1 MLYVALCFLVFL
13 VIAAFSYLFVAR
25 EYRID
30 SPRLNQMLQAWAAPY
45 GAQLQERKGEEGKI
59 KSFSSDQGR
68 VSFSCE
74 YVASFEKKIEPPRLE
89 LSVACQLPGELEIF
103 REKPI
108 NRLSKKIGLDRE
120 IQTWEEYFDR
130 EFYLQTEA
138 TAFYRA
144 LFSHRETRCLVSELL
159 GARDSG
165 RKLVLKQGRI
175 QLIVAP
181 ITPWRMARLKVDRV
195 ADLLTRLAE
204 AVVSQTKGRKEVFS
218 ESLRRGPDAVVKK
231 RLKVSNFIYPLLLS
245 VGGLFL
251 GIAGRTNV
259 YSVSEGFLGLVVLVA
274 LALTM
279 LLAFFGYLAFRGT
292 AYSRTLL
299 LGMLSTYLMANFFFS
314 RGAILYVN
322 CQLDRSRPVFLQA
335 TVVDKNS
342 RYAKDFR
349 AHYILVVILDGE
361 RDERGLSV
369 SKEMY
374 DRFER
379 DSRLLVT
386 RKTGR
391 LGVSWISGVRPL
403 PI

>member
-1 MLYVALCFLVFL
+1 MLFFALGFIVLF
-13 VIAAFSYLFVAR
+13 VIAAFVYLFIAR

-30 SPRLNQMLQAWAAPY
+30 SPRINRMLRAWAAPH
-45 GAQLQERKGEEGKI
+45 GAQAQERKGEEGKVVGFSVDRGRE
-59 KSFSSDQGR
+59 SFT
-68 VSFSCE
+68 CE
-74 YVASFEKKIEPPRLE
+74 YVASFEKKIEPPRLV

-138 TAFYRA
+138 PAFYRA

-159 GARDSG
+159 GTRDSG
-165 RKLVLKQGRI
+165 RKLVLKEGRI

-195 ADLLTRLAE
+195 VELLASLAE
-204 AVVSQTKGRKEVFS
+204 AIVFQSTGSKEAFS
-218 ESLRRGPDAVVKK
+218 ESFRKAPDAVVKK
-231 RLKVSNFIYPLLLS
+231 RLKASNFIYPLLLS
-245 VGGLFL
+245 AGGLFL
-251 GIAGRTNV
+251 NIAGRANV
-259 YSVSEGFLGLVVLVA
+259 YSVDNGFLGLVVLVA
-274 LALTM
+274 LALTA

-292 AYSRTLL
+292 AYSRKLL

-314 RGAILYVN
+314 SGAILYFN
-322 CQLDRSRPVFLQA
+322 CQLDRGRAELLLA
-335 TVVDKNS
+335 TVVEKNS
-342 RYAKDFR
+342 RSGKNFR
-349 AHYILVVILDGE
+349 THYNLVVILDGE

-374 DRFER
+374 DRYKR
-379 DSRLLVT
+379 DSRLLVS
-386 RKTGR
+386 RKAGR
-391 LGVSWISGVRPL
+391 LGISWINEVRSPR
-403 PI
+403 I